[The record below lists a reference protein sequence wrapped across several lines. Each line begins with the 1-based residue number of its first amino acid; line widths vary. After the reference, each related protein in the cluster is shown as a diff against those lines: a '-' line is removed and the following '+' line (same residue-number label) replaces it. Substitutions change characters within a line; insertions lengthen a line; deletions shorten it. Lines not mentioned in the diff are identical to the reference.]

1 MDGILGDLPFC
12 AYVDDILIFSR
23 DPNEHLQH
31 LRVALKRLHNNGLV
45 VRQDK
50 CQFGATSVEFL
61 GTRFRQQASHPF
73 QIAHIMEP
81 LYNSLAGKP
90 KKLEWGLS
98 NKSVRDHQDCP
109 CISYNSHLPHT
120 RHSTYPYHRR
130 KLHCYHQPLVH
141 AFSKP
146 GDAWSDRQQRQLSS
160 IAEFGCSIKYTPGTI
175 TSLQWKDV
183 HIGGE
188 GRTILCDVSTGRP
201 RPLIPKSFRRKI
213 FNLIHGL
220 SHPSGRTTA
229 RLMKDK
235 FIWHGMNKDIKQ
247 WARCCVACQMS
258 KENFGSPCAGLDIS
272 VDVVG
277 PLPPS
282 DGAQYL
288 FTATERST
296 RWPEAIPMQ
305 HTTTARD
312 CAEALLHGWISR
324 FGVPDDITSDPG
336 PAFTSQLWTSLGEL
350 MGSTIHHTTSYN
362 PEANDSEHLTKLR
375 HAVEKYR
382 PCTQTH
388 STSPQ
393 YLPKLIHSCKYVFVR
408 NDAHRSPLTRPYRG
422 PYAVLERNPKA
433 YRLSIGGKS
442 DWVSIDRLKPAYLEE
457 KEPTPTTPLADN
469 PAHTVPPSNAPAHVS
484 HPEDKPFQISSR
496 SGRLIRQPNRLDL

>member
-1 MDGILGDLPFC
+1 MNPVADALSRVEINSINLGIDYNEV
-12 AYVDDILIFSR
+12 AAAQKDD
-23 DPNEHLQH
+23 PE
-31 LRVALKRLHNNGLV
+31 
-45 VRQDK
+45 
-50 CQFGATSVEFL
+50 TTE
-61 GTRFRQQASHPF
+61 
-73 QIAHIMEP
+73 
-81 LYNSLAGKP
+81 Y
-90 KKLEWGLS
+90 
-98 NKSVRDHQDCP
+98 
-109 CISYNSHLPHT
+109 HT
-120 RHSTYPYHRR
+120 
-130 KLHCYHQPLVH
+130 
-141 AFSKP
+141 A
-146 GDAWSDRQQRQLSS
+146 
-160 IAEFGCSIKYTPGTI
+160 I

-258 KENFGSPCAGLDIS
+258 KVSRHTESGTGEFRQPMRRFGHLH

-305 HTTTARD
+305 HTTARD

-324 FGVPDDITSDPG
+324 FGVPDDITSDRG

-362 PEANDSEHLTKLR
+362 PEANGM
-375 HAVEKYR
+375 VERFHRTLKAALMAR
-382 PCTQTH
+382 CT
-388 STSPQ
+388 
-393 YLPKLIHSCKYVFVR
+393 
-408 NDAHRSPLTRPYRG
+408 
-422 PYAVLERNPKA
+422 
-433 YRLSIGGKS
+433 KS
-442 DWVSIDRLKPAYLEE
+442 DWKAQLPWVLLGIRTSPKEGLQVSPAEMVFGEALTVPGEFF
-457 KEPTPTTPLADN
+457 PSLDTPTDSVGSLPFIQPVEWGIPLTIISRWTAAGPSSQLLSCGMILFSRFTPALEPRGFSRLLFSFLAGSRFRPERLQKPCTDKIFSEFGQ
-469 PAHTVPPSNAPAHVS
+469 AMACFHTPIDSVP
-484 HPEDKPFQISSR
+484 ELR
-496 SGRLIRQPNRLDL
+496 SVYALSP